1 MSLAY
6 EKAESDIMHLKP
18 RNPRRDRLVNEALA
32 VYSYFQIGETG
43 VCVSAHQHNIYNNDD
58 DDMNEYDP

>member
-32 VYSYFQIGETG
+32 VYSYFQIGASPAGRLGSSPSSGMG
-43 VCVSAHQHNIYNNDD
+43 VGPSG
-58 DDMNEYDP
+58 